1 MSRSSRALAGVDTS
15 VSAVV
20 LKMVLDNY
28 AHGRLGV
35 IRSLGRLGVP
45 VYSLQESRR
54 TPAAL
59 SRHSREDLAWA
70 ITSSPSPRALPE
82 LLELGARIGDRP
94 VLFATDDVGAL
105 FVAQH
110 ARALRVVFRFP
121 DQPDGLAAR
130 LSDKFELCRLCEEHR
145 IPTGRVLVPRGRD
158 DLARCV
164 AELGLPLII
173 KSRDPLLMRLRP
185 EAASV
190 VKADELTDVFDI
202 YDRMEDP
209 DQPNLLLQEYI
220 PGTTDHSWMF
230 NGYFDAQ
237 SDCPAAFT
245 GQKVRQFP
253 RGTGATTLGVTR
265 ENPVITEMTTTL
277 MKALGFRGLVDM
289 NYRFDE
295 RDGQYKLLDVNA
307 RLGSTFRL
315 FVDEN
320 GLDIVRVAYLDLTG
334 QPIPVSAIPAGR
346 RWLVEPFDVW
356 AYREYHRREGLTVS
370 QWLRSEIRVD
380 ERAWFAWDD
389 PLPFLA
395 MAALFVAQPAYRRA
409 VATNRFG
416 PAVRGI
422 VRRFWARPG
431 STDRRDPP
439 G

>member
-1 MSRSSRALAGVDTS
+1 
-15 VSAVV
+15 
-20 LKMVLDNY
+20 MVLDNY

-70 ITSSPSPRALPE
+70 ITNPPSPGALPE

-94 VLFATDDVGAL
+94 VLFATDDVAGL
-105 FVAQH
+105 FVARH
-110 ARALRVVFRFP
+110 ADALRAVFRFP
-121 DQPDGLAAR
+121 DQPEGLAER
-130 LSDKFELCRLCEEHR
+130 LSDKFELHRLCEEHG
-145 IPTGRVLVPRGRD
+145 IPTPRVLVPRGRD
-158 DLARCV
+158 DVARCV
-164 AELGLPLII
+164 ADLGLPVII
-173 KSRDPLLMRLRP
+173 KSRDPVLMRERP

-190 VKADELTDVFDI
+190 ARAEDLADVLDI
-202 YDRMEDP
+202 YDRTEDP
-209 DQPNLLLQEYI
+209 DQPNLMLQEYI
-220 PGTTDHSWMF
+220 PGTTDHNWMF

-237 SDCPAAFT
+237 SECRAAFT

-265 ENPVITEMTTTL
+265 ENGVVTEMTKTL
-277 MKALGFRGLVDM
+277 MTSLGYRGLVDM

-315 FVDEN
+315 FVDEG
-320 GLDIVRVAYLDLTG
+320 GLDIVRVAYLDLTD
-334 QPIPVSAIPAGR
+334 QPIPDSAMCTDR

-356 AYREYHRREGLTVS
+356 AYRDYHRREGLRFS
-370 QWLRSEIRVD
+370 RWMRSVVRVD

-395 MAALFVAQPAYRRA
+395 MAALFATQPAYQRAVASKRAGPLVRRA
-409 VATNRFG
+409 V
-416 PAVRGI
+416 
-422 VRRFWARPG
+422 RRIWARP
-431 STDRRDPP
+431 STTKRADRAE
-439 G
+439 